1 MMLTRYSPARVLG
14 PLQDDLLNMQR
25 EINRVFGD
33 FFRSDDDQL
42 RATSWS
48 PAVDISE
55 NDDNFIVNMELP
67 GVPKDNVKITIEAN
81 VLTVSG
87 EKKEEHEEKKTNV
100 HRIERSYGYFS
111 RSFTLPANVKNDKI
125 DALYHDGIL
134 SITLPKAEEAKPKAI
149 EVKVK

>member
-1 MMLTRYSPARVLG
+1 
-14 PLQDDLLNMQR
+14 MQR

-67 GVPKDNVKITIEAN
+67 GVPKDNLKIKIELN

-87 EKKEEHEEKKTNV
+87 EKKQEREDKQTNA
-100 HRIERSYGYFS
+100 HRIERSYGTFS
-111 RSFTLPANVKNDKI
+111 RSFTLPSNVKNDKI
-125 DALYHDGIL
+125 DALYQNGIL
-134 SITLPKAEEAKPKAI
+134 TITVPKAEEAKPKAI
-149 EVKVK
+149 EVKVT

>member
-55 NDDNFIVNMELP
+55 NNDNFIVNMELP
-67 GVPKDNVKITIEAN
+67 GVPKDNVKITIESN

-87 EKKEEHEEKKTNV
+87 EK
-100 HRIERSYGYFS
+100 
-111 RSFTLPANVKNDKI
+111 
-125 DALYHDGIL
+125 
-134 SITLPKAEEAKPKAI
+134 
-149 EVKVK
+149 